1 MSQET
6 AHLNNTH
13 AKLGLPQ
20 RYLPNIGLV
29 VDNVTL
35 PSGLVVSIRETNG
48 EDDEILSNYA
58 RLTDGSAGNEYTAR
72 IIHSGPNGKKMTIEE
87 VESLKI
93 RDRQFI
99 MFVSRIISLGE
110 IFEFRLECPSP
121 KCTKLREQGLTKDI
135 PWEEDLIKYF
145 VDMGNKDNPV
155 NKLAKSSSVITPYI
169 NGNTKLVEISLD
181 EHKFRFK
188 AYTGKSEVRE
198 SQEDQSTYENK
209 LNLNTILY
217 MREMEYLKDGNWVT
231 PSTFQAFPSRIMAR
245 LRNEVLK
252 LDDLWKPITTVK
264 CPTCGTV
271 HQQVLLQIKDFLF
284 PEEI

>member
-121 KCTKLREQGLTKDI
+121 KCTKLREQGLKQDKAEKLTNQI
-135 PWEEDLIKYF
+135 PD
-145 VDMGNKDNPV
+145 G
-155 NKLAKSSSVITPYI
+155 
-169 NGNTKLVEISLD
+169 
-181 EHKFRFK
+181 
-188 AYTGKSEVRE
+188 
-198 SQEDQSTYENK
+198 
-209 LNLNTILY
+209 
-217 MREMEYLKDGNWVT
+217 LKDL
-231 PSTFQAFPSRIMAR
+231 PD
-245 LRNEVLK
+245 
-252 LDDLWKPITTVK
+252 DDLKEA
-264 CPTCGTV
+264 
-271 HQQVLLQIKDFLF
+271 L
-284 PEEI
+284 EEIVSYNNDLFSNIS